1 MEKDLK
7 KALINIRQN
16 KSARDICDFFT
27 WDFADEHDEF
37 AKNIKYDSQ
46 VKVLS
51 FLNDEFIDI
60 DADYYDSTDFEN
72 RVFTAIDRAIE
83 MLV

>member
-1 MEKDLK
+1 MERDLK
-7 KALINIRQN
+7 EFLMELRDNN
-16 KSARDICDFFT
+16 SAFDICDFFT

-37 AKNIKYDSQ
+37 VKNIKYDSQ
-46 VKVLS
+46 IKVLS

-60 DADYYDSTDFEN
+60 DTDYYDSPDFEE
-72 RVFTAIDRAIE
+72 RVFKTLDRAIE